1 MTLATRTSDNDLKS
15 IILGTQDA
23 IRADPEKGKVT
34 FRSACT
40 SAEGFRTEAKI
51 RDHKLTAD
59 FSEALGGH
67 NAGPSPV
74 ELVLASIGT
83 CQAMTYR
90 AYATAMDIPL
100 EEIEVEVE
108 GDIDLRGFLAVDDSV
123 RPGFEALRV
132 KVRLVSDAP
141 RDQIEMLRTASD
153 THCPLRDIVANT
165 VPVALEVQQQTT

>member
-1 MTLATRTSDNDLKS
+1 MTLATKTSVNDLKS
-15 IILGTQDA
+15 IIQGTQEA
-23 IRADPEKGKVT
+23 IRANPEMGKVT
-34 FRSACT
+34 FKSACT
-40 SAEGFRTEAKI
+40 SMEGFRTEATI

-100 EEIEVEVE
+100 DEIEVEVE

-123 RPGFEALRV
+123 RPGFGALRV
-132 KVRLVSDAP
+132 KVRLVSDASI
-141 RDQIEMLRTASD
+141 DQIEMLRTASD
-153 THCPLRDIVANT
+153 AHCPLRDIVANT
-165 VPVALEVQQQTT
+165 VPVELKVEQQSK